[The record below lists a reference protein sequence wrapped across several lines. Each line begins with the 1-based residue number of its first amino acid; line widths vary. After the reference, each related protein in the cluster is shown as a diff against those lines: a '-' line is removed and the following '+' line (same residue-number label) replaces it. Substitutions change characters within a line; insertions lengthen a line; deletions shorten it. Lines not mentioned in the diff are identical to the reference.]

1 MGSSVEP
8 LTETD
13 PNTQTH
19 PHTDTPTHRQT
30 QTMSREPA
38 NIHGIL
44 NTLLVPM
51 EPPNRSQ
58 WKKLE
63 LAMKFIH
70 LSKQSV
76 VRRKSSQ
83 EIKFGL
89 RERSEYKSM
98 TAVASSEERS
108 RCKQKITLKL
118 EPIDKSVE
126 KEKARLKKQKSW
138 DKLKNVA
145 VQILVLPFEF

>member
-83 EIKFGL
+83 VFHTEKRNFL
-89 RERSEYKSM
+89 L
-98 TAVASSEERS
+98 AV
-108 RCKQKITLKL
+108 KIY
-118 EPIDKSVE
+118 
-126 KEKARLKKQKSW
+126 
-138 DKLKNVA
+138 LKNN
-145 VQILVLPFEF
+145 FWE

>member
-1 MGSSVEP
+1 MRCPWPSVPSAFAVLRPSSNFVVVLQFSGTFNRDGPE
-8 LTETD
+8 
-13 PNTQTH
+13 
-19 PHTDTPTHRQT
+19 HTDTPTHRQT

-83 EIKFGL
+83 VFH
-89 RERSEYKSM
+89 
-98 TAVASSEERS
+98 
-108 RCKQKITLKL
+108 
-118 EPIDKSVE
+118 
-126 KEKARLKKQKSW
+126 KEKRNFLLAVKIY
-138 DKLKNVA
+138 LKNN
-145 VQILVLPFEF
+145 FWE